1 MEEEQTKQPKKKQP
15 PTEFLKYSGMGLQM
29 AAIMGAGVMAGH
41 WIDGWLAFKIP
52 IFTLVL
58 SLFGVFLALWYFI
71 KDFLK
76 KK

>member
-1 MEEEQTKQPKKKQP
+1 
-15 PTEFLKYSGMGLQM
+15 MGLQM
-29 AAIMGAGVMAGH
+29 AAIMGAGVFAGH
-41 WIDGWLAFKIP
+41 WIDGLLKWKVP

-58 SLFGVFLALWYFI
+58 SLAGVFLALWYFI